1 MMTYF
6 VGGVGVPDDEFA
18 ILRGR
23 NQVSRVRTPMHSIHL
38 QAEAKLFSMSQN
50 NEDEGKTLDK
60 CPRRVLRVLICIRPI
75 GSMLPVACRTT

>member
-1 MMTYF
+1 MITYF

-23 NQVSRVRTPMHSIHL
+23 NQVSRVGTPMHSIHL
-38 QAEAKLFSMSQN
+38 QTEALETLFKIMIW
-50 NEDEGKTLDK
+50 GKTLDK

-75 GSMLPVACRTT
+75 GSMLPVACTTT